1 MSVFS
6 SRSFDEHEQV
16 LFCRDAA
23 TGLRAIIA
31 IHSTALGPAL
41 GGCRFWSYGSD
52 VAALEDALRLSRGMT
67 YKNAMAGLSFGGGK
81 SVIMRDPTRGGSA
94 TLMQA
99 FGRHIGNLSGRYITA
114 EDVGTSPDDMEEI
127 AKETSHV
134 AGRSDRSG
142 DPSPVTAHGVLAG
155 IRAAAEHRFG
165 NGGLDGVRVAVQ
177 GLGSVGM
184 ALAGRLH
191 EAGAKLTVTD
201 ISEIR
206 VAEAAARFGATDV
219 GPEGIYDADADIF
232 APCALGAVLND
243 GTVPRLRAGI
253 VAGAANNQ
261 LAEDR
266 HGEALR
272 ARGILYAPDYVINAG
287 GVINIS
293 CELAGPYDPDTALA
307 KVSAIGPTLTE
318 VFRRAEAEGLP
329 TNAVADMIARERL
342 ASARNAAPSDRLRA
356 TNG

>member
-31 IHSTALGPAL
+31 VHSTALGPAL
-41 GGCRFWSYGSD
+41 GGCRFWDYGAEG
-52 VAALEDALRLSRGMT
+52 AALEDVLRLSKGMT
-67 YKNAMAGLSFGGGK
+67 YKNAMAGLSHGGGK
-81 SVIMRDPTRGGSA
+81 SVIMGDPARDGSA
-94 TLMQA
+94 ALMRA
-99 FGRHIGNLSGRYITA
+99 FGRHIGSLSGRYIAA
-114 EDVGTSPDDMEEI
+114 EDVGTSPADMEEI
-127 AKETSHV
+127 ARETSHV
-134 AGRSDRSG
+134 AGRAGRSG
-142 DPSPVTAHGVLAG
+142 DPSPVTARGVLAG
-155 IRAAAEHRFG
+155 IRAAAAHRFG
-165 NGGLDGVRVAVQ
+165 GDGLDGVRVAVQ

-184 ALAGRLH
+184 ALAGHLH

-201 ISEIR
+201 ISEAR
-206 VAEAAARFGATDV
+206 VAEAAARFGATASDL
-219 GPEGIYDADADIF
+219 EGIYDAAADIF

-287 GVINIS
+287 GVINVA
-293 CELAGPYDPDTALA
+293 CEVAGPYDRDAALA
-307 KVSAIGPTLTE
+307 KVSAIGPTLAE

-342 ASARNAAPSDRLRA
+342 ASA
-356 TNG
+356 